1 MSTTWYAQLAAQNWT
16 AVHQWNT
23 AADGSASYG
32 TPAPGDTCDL
42 NGKTVNVDFIT
53 SLGGTI
59 NVQDTPGT
67 GLLNFNTDITNTD
80 TWVCSCNIQVIGGA
94 TGGATGYVTLTNLS
108 LLGNSLYES
117 EGTTQNVN
125 IGLVDGSLCPTLTIL
140 GTLAFP
146 TDFFLGL
153 SLYITVYS
161 DAALDL
167 TATTFSG
174 TGRYATLTV
183 WNAFSARAN
192 ANYTEYGC
200 MPQLEPSGYAEYL
213 TGSGGYTVSASP
225 VYFAD
230 PSEVALG
237 IDRGDGTP
245 GTRTDCPADEA
256 LTTAIYGSP
265 YAYFTGTVSLPE
277 ETEVVAGVTFGDSD
291 SLTGSYPTSA
301 TTAAAQLATD
311 VAAVTAAEA
320 GITTATTILGV
331 TGTLDMTTYVLK
343 TDVVSPS
350 YVVVGNNNYVGGSA
364 GTYPTSATTAA
375 AQLATDVAAV
385 TAAEAGITTATTIL
399 GVTGTLDMTLYT
411 LISAVVSP
419 SYVVAGH
426 ENYSSGSAGT
436 YPTSATTAAAQLA
449 TDVAAVTAAEA
460 GITTATT
467 ILGVTGTLDLAN
479 YVLIT
484 ALPPVGDVLSGVDR
498 GDGQYGTRT
507 DCTAA
512 DATTAASYGDPGNP
526 ITGTLDLA
534 NYVLKSSV
542 VSASQVLVGV
552 ATYPGG
558 PDGTFGGLTAVQITQ
573 LISTIDGLCDSYP
586 TVAQIAAAMLSDPSA
601 PIQVDAQGFVR
612 FFYSPQPQI
621 VYTMPGNLA
630 CSRADVENVFG
641 AENVQK
647 WADVDNCGDPTVI
660 ARRIDWSIA
669 WATNELQDLLRDGP
683 YVVDP
688 LPVTA
693 AATWVPLA
701 AMLAGWMLSNPR
713 VGEDS
718 VDPAKQRKNSWA
730 LTHVQQTVHEIKIG
744 KRRINAMPARR
755 MANVPM
761 VMP

>member
-94 TGGATGYVTLTNLS
+94 TDGATGYVTLTNLS

-140 GTLAFP
+140 GTLTFP
-146 TDFFLGL
+146 TDFFLSL

-174 TGRYATLTV
+174 TGRNATLTV
-183 WNAFSARAN
+183 WNAFSARVD

-200 MPQLEPSGYAEYL
+200 MPQLEPSGYATYL
-213 TGSGGYTVSASP
+213 TGSGAYTVSASP

-311 VAAVTAAEA
+311 VAAVTATEA

-331 TGTLDMTTYVLK
+331 AGTLDMTTYVLK

-364 GTYPTSATTAA
+364 GTYPTSDTTAAIQLASDSETIYNLRSAILNTAELLGVAGTYAAVAAANVVDGVTFGADSFLTGTYPTSAATAA
-375 AQLATDVAAV
+375 AQLATDTAAV
-385 TAAEAGITTATTIL
+385 AGKQAGFPAETVIL
-399 GVTGTLDMTLYT
+399 GVSGTMPMFTATELEQIRYRLGIDGTALVPTLAAPNLGSQIATVVIGPFLSGNT
-411 LISAVVSP
+411 LCLTAGAAYSVADGTALMVPLPAGSPLHSADACSLAVASRLP
-419 SYVVAGH
+419 ATTTPLLTVAGTFVQQNSLWYAQF
-426 ENYSSGSAGT
+426 EL
-436 YPTSATTAAAQLA
+436 TAAQ
-449 TDVAAVTAAEA
+449 
-460 GITTATT
+460 
-467 ILGVTGTLDLAN
+467 
-479 YVLIT
+479 T
-484 ALPPVGDVLSGVDR
+484 ALLAGGAIEVQRTWDLVELLA
-498 GDGQYGTRT
+498 DG
-507 DCTAA
+507 
-512 DATTAASYGDPGNP
+512 SEVP
-526 ITGTLDLA
+526 I
-534 NYVLKSSV
+534 YV
-542 VSASQVLVGV
+542 A
-552 ATYPGG
+552 
-558 PDGTFGGLTAVQITQ
+558 
-573 LISTIDGLCDSYP
+573 
-586 TVAQIAAAMLSDPSA
+586 
-601 PIQVDAQGFVR
+601 
-612 FFYSPQPQI
+612 
-621 VYTMPGNLA
+621 
-630 CSRADVENVFG
+630 SRAIV
-641 AENVQK
+641 K
-647 WADVDNCGDPTVI
+647 SLL
-660 ARRIDWSIA
+660 AR
-669 WATNELQDLLRDGP
+669 N
-683 YVVDP
+683 
-688 LPVTA
+688 
-693 AATWVPLA
+693 
-701 AMLAGWMLSNPR
+701 
-713 VGEDS
+713 
-718 VDPAKQRKNSWA
+718 
-730 LTHVQQTVHEIKIG
+730 
-744 KRRINAMPARR
+744 
-755 MANVPM
+755 
-761 VMP
+761 

>member
-94 TGGATGYVTLTNLS
+94 TDGATGYVTLTNLS

-140 GTLAFP
+140 GTLTFP
-146 TDFFLGL
+146 TDFFLSL

-174 TGRYATLTV
+174 TGRNATLTV

-200 MPQLEPSGYAEYL
+200 MPQLEPSAYAEYL
-213 TGSGGYTVSASP
+213 TGSGAYTVSASP

-230 PSEVALG
+230 PSEVTLG

-311 VAAVTAAEA
+311 VAAVTATEA

-331 TGTLDMTTYVLK
+331 AGTLDMTTYVLK

-364 GTYPTSATTAA
+364 GTYPTSDTTAAIQLASDSETIYNLRSAILNTAELLGVAGTYAAVAAANVVDGVTFGADSFLTGTYPTSAATAA
-375 AQLATDVAAV
+375 AQLATDTAAV
-385 TAAEAGITTATTIL
+385 AGKQAGFPAETVIL
-399 GVTGTLDMTLYT
+399 GVSGTMPMFTATELEQIRYRLGIDGTALVPTLAAPNLGSQIATVVIGPFLSGNT
-411 LISAVVSP
+411 LCLTAGAAYSVADGTALMVPLPAGSPLHSADACSLAVASRLP
-419 SYVVAGH
+419 ATTTPLLTVAGTFVQQNSLWYAQF
-426 ENYSSGSAGT
+426 EL
-436 YPTSATTAAAQLA
+436 TAAQ
-449 TDVAAVTAAEA
+449 
-460 GITTATT
+460 
-467 ILGVTGTLDLAN
+467 
-479 YVLIT
+479 T
-484 ALPPVGDVLSGVDR
+484 ALLAGGAIEVQRTWDLVELLA
-498 GDGQYGTRT
+498 DG
-507 DCTAA
+507 
-512 DATTAASYGDPGNP
+512 SEVP
-526 ITGTLDLA
+526 I
-534 NYVLKSSV
+534 YV
-542 VSASQVLVGV
+542 A
-552 ATYPGG
+552 
-558 PDGTFGGLTAVQITQ
+558 
-573 LISTIDGLCDSYP
+573 
-586 TVAQIAAAMLSDPSA
+586 
-601 PIQVDAQGFVR
+601 
-612 FFYSPQPQI
+612 
-621 VYTMPGNLA
+621 
-630 CSRADVENVFG
+630 SRAIV
-641 AENVQK
+641 K
-647 WADVDNCGDPTVI
+647 SLL
-660 ARRIDWSIA
+660 AR
-669 WATNELQDLLRDGP
+669 N
-683 YVVDP
+683 
-688 LPVTA
+688 
-693 AATWVPLA
+693 
-701 AMLAGWMLSNPR
+701 
-713 VGEDS
+713 
-718 VDPAKQRKNSWA
+718 
-730 LTHVQQTVHEIKIG
+730 
-744 KRRINAMPARR
+744 
-755 MANVPM
+755 
-761 VMP
+761 

>member
-23 AADGSASYG
+23 AAGGSASYG

-140 GTLAFP
+140 GTLTFP
-146 TDFFLGL
+146 TDFFLSL

-213 TGSGGYTVSASP
+213 TGLGAYTVSASP

-291 SLTGSYPTSA
+291 SLTG
-301 TTAAAQLATD
+301 
-311 VAAVTAAEA
+311 
-320 GITTATTILGV
+320 
-331 TGTLDMTTYVLK
+331 
-343 TDVVSPS
+343 
-350 YVVVGNNNYVGGSA
+350 
-364 GTYPTSATTAA
+364 TYPTSATTAA

-385 TAAEAGITTATTIL
+385 TATEAGITTATTIL
-399 GVTGTLDMTLYT
+399 GVAGTLDMSLYT
-411 LISAVVSP
+411 LISGVVSP
-419 SYVVAGH
+419 SYVVAGQD
-426 ENYSSGSAGT
+426 NYSGGSAGT
-436 YPTSATTAAAQLA
+436 YPTSAATAAAQLA
-449 TDVAAVTAAEA
+449 TDTAAVA
-460 GITTATT
+460 GKQAGFPAGTV
-467 ILGVTGTLDLAN
+467 ILGVSGTMPVFTATELEQIRYRLGIDG
-479 YVLIT
+479 T
-484 ALPPVGDVLSGVDR
+484 ALVPTLAAPNLGSQIATVVIGPFLSGNTLCLTAGAAYSVA
-498 GDGQYGTRT
+498 DGTALMVPLPAGSPLHSADACSLAVASRLPATTTPLLTVAGTFVQQNSLWYAQFEL
-507 DCTAA
+507 TAA
-512 DATTAASYGDPGNP
+512 QTALLAGGAIEVQRTWDLVELLADGSEVP
-526 ITGTLDLA
+526 I
-534 NYVLKSSV
+534 YV
-542 VSASQVLVGV
+542 A
-552 ATYPGG
+552 
-558 PDGTFGGLTAVQITQ
+558 
-573 LISTIDGLCDSYP
+573 
-586 TVAQIAAAMLSDPSA
+586 
-601 PIQVDAQGFVR
+601 
-612 FFYSPQPQI
+612 
-621 VYTMPGNLA
+621 
-630 CSRADVENVFG
+630 SRAIV
-641 AENVQK
+641 K
-647 WADVDNCGDPTVI
+647 SLL
-660 ARRIDWSIA
+660 AR
-669 WATNELQDLLRDGP
+669 N
-683 YVVDP
+683 
-688 LPVTA
+688 
-693 AATWVPLA
+693 
-701 AMLAGWMLSNPR
+701 
-713 VGEDS
+713 
-718 VDPAKQRKNSWA
+718 
-730 LTHVQQTVHEIKIG
+730 
-744 KRRINAMPARR
+744 
-755 MANVPM
+755 
-761 VMP
+761 